1 MTKSPVFFETGKP
14 ILQEHKTAS
23 FIFFK
28 VIFFYQKNIKIIIIR
43 LESHKE

>member
-28 VIFFYQKNIKIIIIR
+28 VIFFLSL
-43 LESHKE
+43 LEPTKVVR